1 MTIDD
6 QNGLTEVENKWL
18 FCRIK
23 DTLKSI
29 GRLQLN
35 GEKGF
40 RHHLR
45 LMSPTCRMT
54 SADDMSVVTLL

>member
-1 MTIDD
+1 MTSKNAGRLTIAD
-6 QNGLTEVENKWL
+6 QNDLAEVENKWL

-35 GEKGF
+35 ENSF
-40 RHHLR
+40 A
-45 LMSPTCRMT
+45 T
-54 SADDMSVVTLL
+54 

>member
-1 MTIDD
+1 MKSRMTIDD

-35 GEKGF
+35 GGK
-40 RHHLR
+40 RIP
-45 LMSPTCRMT
+45 SPLKIN
-54 SADDMSVVTLL
+54 VTYLPNDIS